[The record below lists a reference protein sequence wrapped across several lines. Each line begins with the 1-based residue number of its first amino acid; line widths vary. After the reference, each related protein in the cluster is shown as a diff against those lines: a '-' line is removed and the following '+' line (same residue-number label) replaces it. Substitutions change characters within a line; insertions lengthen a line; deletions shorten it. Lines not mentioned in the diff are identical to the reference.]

1 MAHFAEL
8 DENNKVLNVLVV
20 SNKVAVEDGS
30 VQAENWCNAHLPK
43 TKEGT
48 TWKQTSYNA
57 KFRRRFAGK
66 GCTYD
71 PSRDI
76 FILPK
81 PHDSWVED
89 LTNKGDWKAPVEWTR
104 GFDDSG
110 YPVDDTQPEMA
121 VEWIEAE
128 QNFEGIEYDLDSS
141 TKTGREFWW
150 NSSTNQWD
158 LKE

>member
-30 VQAENWCNAHLPK
+30 LQAENWCNAHLPK

-66 GCTYD
+66 GCIYD

-81 PHDSWVED
+81 PYPSWVED
-89 LTNKGDWKAPVEWTR
+89 LDNVGDWKAPVEWTR
-104 GFDDSG
+104 GLDDSG

-121 VEWIEAE
+121 VEWNEAE
-128 QNFEGIEYDLDSS
+128 GNFEGFEYNLTTS
-141 TKTGREFWW
+141 TKTGNEFWW
-150 NSSTNQWD
+150 NSTTNQWD
-158 LKE
+158 AK